1 MSKAKSSARKVS
13 TTVESTTTEAP
24 EVTMSQVETTAE
36 VSTVETSA
44 EASTAHH
51 GLSKGAKAELIAK
64 LKSAMEKGE
73 LKFTKESENRMIAIS
88 PKGSRVILEIVEKTE
103 DKRAKHAGKSVTC
116 TAWVESEKTVEGQE
130 KPQVTRSMKVNGKDL
145 WLAVD
150 PSYKF
155 PTLNGAFV
163 TTGEKRPRTNSAK
176 KAPAVVH
183 SIDDML

>member
-1 MSKAKSSARKVS
+1 MSKAKSSTRKVS
-13 TTVESTTTEAP
+13 AESTTTEAN
-24 EVTMSQVETTAE
+24 EVVMSAQVETTE
-36 VSTVETSA
+36 VETTEVVTA
-44 EASTAHH
+44 VETPAHH

-73 LKFTKESENRMIAIS
+73 LQFTKESENRMIAIS
-88 PKGSRVILEIVEKTE
+88 PKGSKVILEIVEKTE

-116 TAWVESEKTVEGQE
+116 TAWVESEKVVEGQE

-150 PSYKF
+150 PEYKF

-176 KAPAVVH
+176 KAPSVVH

>member
-24 EVTMSQVETTAE
+24 EVTMSQVETTE
-36 VSTVETSA
+36 VSAVETP
-44 EASTAHH
+44 AHH

-73 LKFTKESENRMIAIS
+73 LKFAKESDTRMVAIS
-88 PKGSRVILEIVEKTE
+88 PKGSKVILEIVEKTE
-103 DKRAKHAGKSVTC
+103 DKRAKIAGKSITC
-116 TAWVESEKTVEGQE
+116 TAWVESEKVVEGQE

-150 PSYKF
+150 PTYKF

-176 KAPAVVH
+176 KAPSVVH